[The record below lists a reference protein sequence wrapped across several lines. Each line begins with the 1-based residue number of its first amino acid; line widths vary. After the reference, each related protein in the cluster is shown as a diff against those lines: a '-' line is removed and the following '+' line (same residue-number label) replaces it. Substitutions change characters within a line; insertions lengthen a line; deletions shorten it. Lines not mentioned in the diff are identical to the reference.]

1 MILITDKKFEISGMT
16 CSACA
21 SHIEKAVKKQHGV
34 ITATV
39 NLLASTMSV
48 SFDETQIDQTGIIN
62 AVEASGYHAS
72 ILEKRS
78 KKGNQTLDYST
89 SAEKESK
96 EMKTRLIISFVF
108 LIPLFY
114 ISMGHMMGWPL
125 PHYLHGTSGA
135 LSFAFTQFLLCLPI
149 VYVNRSYFEAGFQ
162 SLFHGAPNMD
172 TLIAL
177 GSSAALLHGIFA
189 IYQIGYGLGHGIPSL
204 ADQYSMDL
212 YFESAGMIL
221 SLITIG
227 KYLETKSKGKTSEAI
242 TKLVNLSPKTALIER
257 DGLETEISVDD
268 VIVGDIVIV
277 KPGQTIPVDGVVI
290 EGHSSIDESA
300 ITGESIPTEKKK
312 NDNVTGGTINKSG
325 YFKLK
330 ASRVGENTTLSQII
344 QLIED
349 ANTTKAPIAKLA
361 DKVSGIFVP
370 VVITIAVLATVVWLI
385 LGYPFSFSLSIG
397 IAVLVISCPCALGL
411 ATPTAIMVG
420 TGKGAENGILIKSA
434 EALEVAHLIGTVI
447 LDKTGTIT
455 KGKPQVTDI
464 IVIPPL
470 SEDQLLTLAASIEK
484 QSEHPLA
491 EAILEESQARNL
503 TLFDVTQFEAVVG
516 KGIKASLEGQQL
528 FAGNQTF
535 MKDNGITSESIS
547 SLGEQLADEGK
558 TPLYFGNK
566 NGLLGII
573 AVADPIKP
581 TSKDAID
588 AFKARNIHVT
598 MLTGDNKRTAAAIQK
613 KLSIPSIIAE
623 VMPEEKEKEV
633 RRVQKSG
640 QKVAMIGDGINDA
653 PALAAADLGIAIG
666 AGSDIAIESADIVL
680 MKSDLSDAV
689 TAVDLSKS
697 VIKNIKEN
705 LFWAFFYNTLGIPLA
720 AGVFYTAFGWKLNPM
735 FAAAAMSLSSVCVVL
750 NALRLKFFR
759 PAHATPKAQFQKTSQ
774 KQGEDVMIKIMT
786 IDGMSCE
793 HCSTSVEK
801 SLNAIDGVQA
811 SVNLEKKSASIR
823 SKKEIS
829 DDELIKAVTDCGY
842 SVRSIHEEK
851 QSKGE

>member
-1 MILITDKKFEISGMT
+1 MT

-62 AVEASGYHAS
+62 AVESLGYHAS
-72 ILEKRS
+72 ILEKRA
-78 KKGNQTLDYST
+78 KKGSQTLDYSA

-96 EMKTRLIISFVF
+96 EIKTRLIISFVF

-177 GSSAALLHGIFA
+177 GSSAALLYGIFA

-204 ADQYSMDL
+204 VDQYSMDL

-257 DGLETEISVDD
+257 DGLETEIPVDD

-344 QLIED
+344 QLVED

-370 VVITIAVLATVVWLI
+370 VVITIAILATVVWLI

-434 EALEVAHLIGTVI
+434 EALEVAHSIETII

-491 EAILEESQARNL
+491 EAILEEAQARSL

-516 KGIKASLEGQQL
+516 KGIQASLEGQQL
-528 FAGNQTF
+528 FAGNQAF
-535 MKDNGITSESIS
+535 MEDNKITNESIS

-581 TSKDAID
+581 TSKDAIE

-613 KLSIPSIIAE
+613 KLSIPSVIAE
-623 VMPEEKEKEV
+623 VMPEEKEKEI

-653 PALAAADLGIAIG
+653 PALAAADLGVAIG
-666 AGSDIAIESADIVL
+666 AGTDIAIESADIVL

-720 AGVFYTAFGWKLNPM
+720 AGVFYAALGWKLNPM

-750 NALRLKFFR
+750 NALRLKFFH
-759 PAHATPKAQFQKTSQ
+759 PAHTMPKAQFQKISQ
-774 KQGEDVMIKIMT
+774 KQGENVMIKIMT

>member
-1 MILITDKKFEISGMT
+1 MT

-62 AVEASGYHAS
+62 AVESSGYHAS
-72 ILEKRS
+72 ILEKRA
-78 KKGNQTLDYST
+78 KKGNQTLDYSA
-89 SAEKESK
+89 SAEKECK

-177 GSSAALLHGIFA
+177 GSSAALLYGIFA
-189 IYQIGYGLGHGIPSL
+189 IYQIGYGLGQGILSL
-204 ADQYSMDL
+204 VDQYSMDL

-242 TKLVNLSPKTALIER
+242 TKLINLSPKTALTER
-257 DGLETEISVDD
+257 DGIETEIPVDD

-277 KPGQTIPVDGVVI
+277 KPGQTIPVDAVVI
-290 EGHSSIDESA
+290 EGHSSVDESA
-300 ITGESIPTEKKK
+300 ITGESIPIEKKK

-344 QLIED
+344 QLVEA

-370 VVITIAVLATVVWLI
+370 VVITIAVLATVVWLL

-434 EALEVAHLIGTVI
+434 EALEVAHSIGTVI

-491 EAILEESQARNL
+491 EAILEEAQARSL
-503 TLFDVTQFEAVVG
+503 TLFDATQFEAVIG

-535 MKDNGITSESIS
+535 MEDNKITSESIF
-547 SLGEQLADEGK
+547 SLGKQLADEGK

-581 TSKDAID
+581 TSKDAIE
-588 AFKARNIHVT
+588 AFKSRNIHVT

-613 KLSIPSIIAE
+613 KLSIPSVIAE

-653 PALAAADLGIAIG
+653 PALAAADLGVAIG
-666 AGSDIAIESADIVL
+666 AGTDIAIESADIVL

-720 AGVFYTAFGWKLNPM
+720 AGVFYTALGWKLNPM

-759 PAHATPKAQFQKTSQ
+759 PAHATPEAQFQKTSQ
-774 KQGEDVMIKIMT
+774 NQGEDVMIKIMT